1 LDSALLAFSRRN
13 FRFLISNSDRQTAK
27 PSERQR
33 RGALRRYESR
43 SPVCDT
49 ERLLEFVVLF
59 AARLCKSLRYGL
71 RPRRI
76 ALLVDCPGGHVYPGC
91 MARPLSDE
99 KRSSLLRAATRVIVT
114 QGLGAQTAVIAREA
128 GVASGSLFT
137 YFETKKVLFNEL
149 YLELKAEMASAALE
163 NRPRNAS
170 LRKQLFSVWSNWMH
184 WVISDPHKRRALAQL
199 SVSEEITPETRV
211 LSHKPMAGIAE
222 LLERCRA
229 AGPMREASMSFVLSV
244 MNSLA
249 ETTMDFMLQDP
260 TNAERHCQVGFDALW
275 RVLK

>member
-1 LDSALLAFSRRN
+1 
-13 FRFLISNSDRQTAK
+13 
-27 PSERQR
+27 
-33 RGALRRYESR
+33 
-43 SPVCDT
+43 
-49 ERLLEFVVLF
+49 
-59 AARLCKSLRYGL
+59 
-71 RPRRI
+71 
-76 ALLVDCPGGHVYPGC
+76 

-99 KRSSLLRAATRVIVT
+99 KRNALMRAATRVIVT

-184 WVISDPHKRRALAQL
+184 WVISDPDKRRALAQL
-199 SVSEEITPETRV
+199 SVSEEITPETRA
-211 LSHKPMAGIAE
+211 LCHKPMAGIAE

-229 AGPMREASMSFVLSV
+229 AGPMHEASMSFVLSV

-260 TNAERHCQVGFDALW
+260 KEAEKHCQVGFDALW